1 MLAGPLFSDAYAVRP
16 HGSAVNRRRR
26 APQMHHRFRVEPL
39 RSCEPA
45 ARPRAL
51 VTSLRRSGTSSRVR
65 PTVAIVDNIVA
76 TTFSLVPVIATT
88 SPEHTLT
95 VRPGLTT
102 LPRATIRSP

>member
-1 MLAGPLFSDAYAVRP
+1 
-16 HGSAVNRRRR
+16 
-26 APQMHHRFRVEPL
+26 MHHRFRVEPL

-51 VTSLRRSGTSSRVR
+51 VTSLCRSGTSSRVR

-76 TTFSLVPVIATT
+76 TTFSLAQVIATT

-102 LPRATIRSP
+102 LPRATIRSPCAGERKFTLYSIVNTDAPDGISVIAA